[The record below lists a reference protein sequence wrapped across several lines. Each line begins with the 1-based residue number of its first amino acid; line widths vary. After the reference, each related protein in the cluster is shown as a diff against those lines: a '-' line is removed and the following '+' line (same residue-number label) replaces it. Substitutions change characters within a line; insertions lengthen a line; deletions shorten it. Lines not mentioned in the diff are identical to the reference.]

1 MVPEGRTPVEYYVFI
16 KDLIEKEGFD
26 ILVIDSLSAM
36 QSHMDEKEFIK
47 AVRYL
52 QLLTK
57 KKGVTFLLTYITGST
72 YKLATTGFSTLVD
85 SLIFLTYTMPEKFGE
100 SLRRHILVLKARR
113 SKNDPTLRDFIIG
126 EGGIRIE

>member
-1 MVPEGRTPVEYYVFI
+1 MVPEGRTPVEYYALI

-26 ILVIDSLSAM
+26 VLVIDSLSAM
-36 QSHMDEKEFIK
+36 ESHMDEKEFIK

-57 KKGVTFLLTYITGST
+57 EKGGVTFVLTYITGGST

-85 SLIFLTYTMPEKFGE
+85 NLIFLTYDVPERVGE
-100 SLRRHILVLKARR
+100 SLKRHILVLKASAQGTTQR
-113 SKNDPTLRDFIIG
+113 
-126 EGGIRIE
+126 